1 MSVSRKSRRALVA
14 LSSVLLTAPLL
25 TIPAGASSAAPVREV
40 VAAASRTAAPTCI
53 AVKISRTKW
62 GSPKAT
68 VKNNCS
74 STRRVKVVWQFAADS
89 SCLIISKG
97 KSKSDTT
104 GLAGS
109 FDGVYNC

>member
-1 MSVSRKSRRALVA
+1 MSVSRTSRRALVA

-25 TIPAGASSAAPVREV
+25 TIPAAASTAAPVREV

-53 AVKISRTKW
+53 AVKLSRSW
-62 GSPKAT
+62 GAPRAT

-74 STRRVKVVWQFAADS
+74 TTRRVKVVWQFAADS
-89 SCLIISKG
+89 SCLITGTG
-97 KSKSDTT
+97 KSKPDTT